1 MGVAS
6 GCSCKE
12 VYSYI
17 NFLILLIPTPLVSV
31 TARFATRPASKRA
44 TGFETGRPASK
55 PADRITTVSS
65 TPARFVA
72 GQIFRKR
79 VSTRFVAGRAKSSV
93 DNTAGRSFAP
103 WRKTLCYVVLEF
115 FLSAIF
121 HCYIRL
127 AHKSRSQNRRER
139 EHTCKKGRG
148 STHALVQSNDALKRA
163 CRLRSRSAVANR
175 AVTYLFFFCSI
186 IPTFC
191 SFKKMFYIHITVY
204 REILDWCKFS
214 YISYDASP

>member
-1 MGVAS
+1 MLRPDS
-6 GCSCKE
+6 Q
-12 VYSYI
+12 
-17 NFLILLIPTPLVSV
+17 PDPLRS
-31 TARFATRPASKRA
+31 RQ
-44 TGFETGRPASK
+44 PASK

-65 TPARFVA
+65 TPARFEA
-72 GQIFRKR
+72 GQIFGKH
-79 VSTRFVAGRAKSSV
+79 VSTRFVAGRARSTRFASV

-148 STHALVQSNDALKRA
+148 STHALVRSNDALNARA
-163 CRLRSRSAVANR
+163 GFEAGQRLR
-175 AVTYLFFFCSI
+175 I
-186 IPTFC
+186 GP
-191 SFKKMFYIHITVY
+191 
-204 REILDWCKFS
+204 
-214 YISYDASP
+214 

>member
-1 MGVAS
+1 M
-6 GCSCKE
+6 
-12 VYSYI
+12 YI
-17 NFLILLIPTPLVSV
+17 YV
-31 TARFATRPASKRA
+31 TARFATRPASKRV

-55 PADRITTVSS
+55 PVDRITTVSS
-65 TPARFVA
+65 TPARFEA
-72 GQIFRKR
+72 GQIFGKR

-127 AHKSRSQNRRER
+127 AHKSRPQNRRER
-139 EHTCKKGRG
+139 EHMCKRGRG

-163 CRLRSRSAVANR
+163 CPLRSGS
-175 AVTYLFFFCSI
+175 T
-186 IPTFC
+186 
-191 SFKKMFYIHITVY
+191 
-204 REILDWCKFS
+204 
-214 YISYDASP
+214 ASKPVSGCES